1 MAGKPR
7 IIPNRTYVLDPK
19 DLEEMEELT
28 IDTVMQ
34 EALNPSSG
42 SESDSDEAS
51 ADRPDERPAKP
62 AGRS

>member
-19 DLEEMEELT
+19 DLEDLEELT

-42 SESDSDEAS
+42 SESDSDEAPP
-51 ADRPDERPAKP
+51 DRQDERPVKP

>member
-19 DLEEMEELT
+19 DLEELEELT

-34 EALNPSSG
+34 EALDSSTG
-42 SESDSDEAS
+42 SESDSDEPS
-51 ADRPDERPAKP
+51 PDRQDIRPAKP
-62 AGRS
+62 AGRG